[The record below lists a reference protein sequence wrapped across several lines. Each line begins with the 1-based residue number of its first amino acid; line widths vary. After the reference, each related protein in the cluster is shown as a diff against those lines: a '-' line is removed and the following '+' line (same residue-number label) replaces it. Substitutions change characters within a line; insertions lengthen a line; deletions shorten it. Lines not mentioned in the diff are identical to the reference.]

1 MFSKGE
7 LYRIYMDRED
17 IADNLIRRW
26 KDDVGNALEVSANLV
41 SKIEEVYQQAIVEED
56 DDKTMDVDAALKS
69 TNYRGYLIAASE
81 LQKVNISELAVRERI
96 AFFLNVYQCM
106 YIHHF
111 LRMVYEGKG
120 GSESYFS
127 KIKSYLWDYS

>member
-1 MFSKGE
+1 MLEQEIIQSVENRSMFSKGE

-26 KDDVGNALEVSANLV
+26 KDDVTNALEVSTNLV

-56 DDKTMDVDAALKS
+56 DEKTMDVDAALKS

-81 LQKVNISELAVRERI
+81 LQKVNISELSVKERI
-96 AFFLNVYQCM
+96 AFFLNVY
-106 YIHHF
+106 
-111 LRMVYEGKG
+111 
-120 GSESYFS
+120 
-127 KIKSYLWDYS
+127 